1 MPTSLSDAA
10 VLAAIADAQTAAR
23 EQRTTTVTVDG
34 KSRTTRRPFPSPTEW
49 RDCCIYFLMLDRFN
63 NSGAAPSQTWNR
75 VCDVRQG
82 GTFKGVQSR
91 LGYLQ
96 TLGVNAIWISPILK
110 NSRPDS
116 WQYNY
121 HGYGAQDFLN
131 VDARFASDGT
141 LATAEKELTDLVDE
155 AHARGIY
162 VILDIVLNHAARVF
176 DYVRN
181 GVTVDSFADPAVIN
195 APLGSEPSIQ
205 WLNGLGFP
213 RADWQNQ
220 LPDPSTLT
228 ADDAVWPTD
237 LQNPLFFRRRG
248 SKLSD
253 EPDSR
258 GFVPGDF
265 GTMRQLVAEYDA
277 TMPGQE
283 AIRAKY
289 GVSPVLNILIRAY
302 AYLMARY
309 DFDGYRIDT
318 VKYVREDMI
327 ETFGNAMRE
336 YALSIGKSN
345 FFTFGEIYDDEEVI
359 DEFVGRHSG
368 ATGDSFGIDAALDFP
383 LFYNLP
389 GIAKG
394 LADVSALQN
403 VFTLRKQR
411 EQGLLSSHGEAG
423 RYFVSF
429 LDNHDQHERI
439 KHPLTP
445 EEQVTLGVT
454 LLLSLQ
460 GIPCIYYGTEQLLQ
474 GTVDANGNPD
484 LNSNESVREA
494 LWGKPN
500 AFSTTTSMYQT
511 VQRLLQLRQTEPALR
526 YGRLYFREVS
536 GNGTD
541 FGQSFGTGG
550 VVAYSRILGD
560 REILIAANTGA
571 TQFTGKI
578 LVDRDLNATAQNM
591 IQAYASKAGE
601 GTGSVQMIDAKMHQA
616 GEVTTARIA
625 AVDVQLAPREVQIW
639 STPVAAAVKPLRAR
653 AAG

>member
-10 VLAAIADAQTAAR
+10 VLTAINDAQTAAR
-23 EQRTTTVTVDG
+23 EQRTKNVTVDG
-34 KSRTTRRPFPSPTEW
+34 KSRAIRRPFPSPTEW

-63 NSGAAPSQTWNR
+63 NPSDAPNETWNR

-96 TLGVNAIWISPILK
+96 TLGVNAIWISPVLK
-110 NSRPDS
+110 NSRPDA
-116 WQYNY
+116 WKYNY

-131 VDARFASDGT
+131 LDARFASDGT
-141 LATAEKELTDLVDE
+141 LATAEQELTDLVDE

-176 DYVRN
+176 DYVRD
-181 GVTVDSFADPAVIN
+181 GVTVDSFADPSVIN
-195 APLGSEPSIQ
+195 GPLGSEPDIRWMDGTGTAH
-205 WLNGLGFP
+205 WL
-213 RADWQNQ
+213 NQ
-220 LPDPSTLT
+220 LPQSSALS

-253 EPDSR
+253 EPDWR

-277 TMPGQE
+277 TVPGQE
-283 AIRAKY
+283 ALRAQY
-289 GVSPVLNILIRAY
+289 GVSPVLNILIRTY

-318 VKYVREDMI
+318 VKYVNEKMI

-336 YALSIGKSN
+336 YALSIGKAN
-345 FFTFGEIYDDEEVI
+345 FFTFGEIYDDEQTI
-359 DEFVGRHSG
+359 DQFIGRHSG
-368 ATGDSFGIDAALDFP
+368 AAGDSFGIDAALDFP
-383 LFYNLP
+383 LFYKLP
-389 GIAKG
+389 AIAKG
-394 LADVSALQN
+394 LADVSDLQN
-403 VFTLRKQR
+403 VFNLRKQH

-429 LDNHDQHERI
+429 VDNHDQHERI

-445 EEQVTLGVT
+445 EEQVTLGIT

-460 GIPCIYYGTEQLLQ
+460 GIPCLYYGTEQLLQ

-500 AFSTTTSMYQT
+500 AFSTTTPMFQT
-511 VQRLLQLRQTEPALR
+511 IQRLLRVRQTEPALR

-536 GNGTD
+536 GNGSD

-550 VVAYSRILGD
+550 IVAYSRILGD
-560 REILIAANTGA
+560 HEVLIAANTGA

-591 IQAYASKAGE
+591 VQAYASKGGE
-601 GTGSVQMIDAKMHQA
+601 GTGSVQMIDATIHQA
-616 GEVTTARIA
+616 GQVTTARIA
-625 AVDVQLAPREVQIW
+625 AIDVQLAPREVQIW
-639 STPVAAAVKPLRAR
+639 TTPVAAAVKPLRAR

>member
-1 MPTSLSDAA
+1 MPTALSDAA

-23 EQRTTTVTVDG
+23 EQRTKAITVDG
-34 KSRTTRRPFPSPTEW
+34 KSRTIHRPFPSPTEW

-63 NSGAAPSQTWNR
+63 NSSAAPKETWNR

-96 TLGVNAIWISPILK
+96 TLGVNAIWISPVLK
-110 NSRPDS
+110 NSRPDN
-116 WQYNY
+116 WEYNY

-131 VDARFASDGT
+131 LDARFASDGT

-176 DYVRN
+176 DYVR
-181 GVTVDSFADPAVIN
+181 GGSVVDSFADASVIN
-195 APLGSEPSIQ
+195 GPLGSEPDVQ

-220 LPDPSTLT
+220 LPDPSKLS

-237 LQNPLFFRRRG
+237 LQNDLFFRRRG

-253 EPDSR
+253 TPDSR

-265 GTMRQLVAEYDA
+265 GTMRQLVVEYDA
-277 TMPGQE
+277 TGPGQE
-283 AIRAKY
+283 ALRDKY
-289 GVSPVLNILIRAY
+289 GVSPVLNILIRSY

-318 VKYVREDMI
+318 VKYVSEKMI

-336 YALSIGKSN
+336 YALSIGKAN
-345 FFTFGEIYDDEEVI
+345 FFTFGEIYDNEEVI
-359 DEFVGRHSG
+359 DEFIGRHSG
-368 ATGDSFGIDAALDFP
+368 ATGESFGIDAALDFP
-383 LFYNLP
+383 VFYKLP

-394 LADVSALQN
+394 MTDVADLRK

-411 EQGLLSSHGEAG
+411 EEGLLSSHGEAG
-423 RYFVSF
+423 RYFVTF
-429 LDNHDQHERI
+429 VDNHDQHERI
-439 KHPLTP
+439 KHPFTP
-445 EEQVTLGVT
+445 EEQVTLGMT

-474 GTVDANGNPD
+474 GTVDASGNPD

-500 AFSTTTSMYQT
+500 AFSTTTSMYQSI
-511 VQRLLQLRQTEPALR
+511 QRLLQLRQNEPALR
-526 YGRLYFREVS
+526 YGRQYFREVS

-541 FGQSFGTGG
+541 FGQSFGAGG
-550 VVAYSRILGD
+550 IVAFSRVLGD
-560 REILIAANTGA
+560 REVVIAANTGA
-571 TQFTGKI
+571 TEFTGKI

-591 IQAYASKAGE
+591 IQMFASKAGE
-601 GTGSVQMIDAKMHQA
+601 GTGSVQMIDAKIQQA
-616 GEVTTARIA
+616 GLVTTARIA

-639 STPVAAAVKPLRAR
+639 TTPVAAAVKPLRAR